1 LLAPKHIAVLL
12 AGFSLAAQGAE
23 SAPKK
28 PVQAAKPTQ
37 PDIQFLVYLGTVDG
51 DDENW
56 TDALSDALI
65 DARAAEPQ
73 GKVNAK
79 VAAPEPVVER
89 K

>member
-1 LLAPKHIAVLL
+1 MFAPKHIAVLL

-28 PVQAAKPTQ
+28 PVQATKPAQ
-37 PDIQFLVYLGTVDG
+37 PDVKFLEYLGTVDG

-65 DARAAEPQ
+65 DATAAEPPSR
-73 GKVNAK
+73 VNAK